1 MQNLKSKY
9 DQKKMRVSDGLW
21 DRLEDKLDQAGKE
34 EKPKIIWWKYAAVIL
49 LMIGL
54 SGSFWMINHKSDMK
68 ENQEFVNQT
77 ESENQNFD
85 SKIIE
90 RSLNNDV
97 EKLSTLKNNSEAGN
111 QKLAVEDLKNSPT
124 PLRIVEEIKR
134 ENQTT
139 NQVTD
144 KQISIKKEQI
154 SIPQPEEKLAQNEIQ
169 KPKERTKYITS
180 SDLLFGVE
188 MDRAKTETPKSAM
201 GINISKSRNDSDFP
215 NPKRIKIFG
224 ITLYDKDSTT
234 TK

>member
-54 SGSFWMINHKSDMK
+54 SGSFWMLNHKSDMN

-85 SKIIE
+85 SNVIE
-90 RSLNNDV
+90 TSENNEV
-97 EKLSTLKNNSEAGN
+97 GKVNPINNNSEADN
-111 QKLAVEDLKNSPT
+111 QRLAVENVNPSTSESINK
-124 PLRIVEEIKR
+124 

-139 NQVTD
+139 NQVFEKEIT
-144 KQISIKKEQI
+144 IKKDEI

-201 GINISKSRNDSDFP
+201 GINISKSKNDSDFP
-215 NPKRIKIFG
+215 NPKRIKLFG
-224 ITLYDKDSTT
+224 ITLYDKDSITN
-234 TK
+234 K